1 MWISRLELT
10 CFKGYQHQVFSFPE
24 PTDERNVVLIGGMN
38 GYGKTSILEALYL
51 CLYGKD
57 AMVHLA
63 RAGLKTDDKKGFPT
77 FLERAFNGEA
87 RRDGLDTMSVRIV
100 INKTKT
106 KAIDI
111 GRKWYFRTNGN
122 WTNEEEA
129 LVREVVR
136 GVPGTPRVDGRNGF
150 HLADLLDEIQFVPAH
165 VAPFFFFDGEE
176 VKKLADQTRLE
187 QVKQG
192 LEGLL
197 GVVLLRSLAERLKGF
212 EAAKRNEIE
221 SVDEVNLARL
231 LDSLTANQDQ
241 LNALKQD
248 AEQSEAERLHLRAE
262 QQSLVDRITSAGGG
276 GGDIATVKDLVEE
289 REQLRNQLKDSQ
301 RKLEGILSG
310 RLPFHLLPKDLLDDF
325 RMQLLAEIKLA
336 DWDTEKR
343 ALEPRKAEFEAAF
356 MQQTSPAIDP
366 ALTPDQLS
374 AIKLRLESAW
384 ASLFYPPPEDCAKEV
399 VHDYLHDA
407 LRHKALDFM
416 DTISLGQR
424 EIHDLLNEQHAL
436 QQRVDELGR
445 KVSRLEGIDRDGTLA
460 ALKKSLSD
468 ILGQMDALAE
478 RIRADNRKV
487 DTLQA
492 QIQSQSAE
500 YHREKNEL
508 DKSSPVRATVE
519 RSERVRRVIEEVIP
533 TLFPLKVRELATAMT
548 KVYKQL
554 AHKDQVDKI
563 TILDDGT
570 TQIIGKTGKEITF
583 DRSAGEN
590 QIFATALIAGLAKVS
605 GVRAPMVVDTPLGR
619 LDSKHRANILG
630 FWTGDKSRQVILL
643 SQDEEIDFHFYK
655 SIEDSVGKTYLLE
668 HIDVGD
674 GIGRTTAI
682 EDKYFVRGRR

>member
-87 RRDGLDTMSVRIV
+87 KRDGLDTMSVRIV

-343 ALEPRKAEFEAAF
+343 ALEPRKAEFESAF
-356 MQQTSPAIDP
+356 MQQTSPTIDP

-374 AIKLRLESAW
+374 AIKLRL
-384 ASLFYPPPEDCAKEV
+384 
-399 VHDYLHDA
+399 
-407 LRHKALDFM
+407 
-416 DTISLGQR
+416 
-424 EIHDLLNEQHAL
+424 
-436 QQRVDELGR
+436 
-445 KVSRLEGIDRDGTLA
+445 
-460 ALKKSLSD
+460 
-468 ILGQMDALAE
+468 
-478 RIRADNRKV
+478 
-487 DTLQA
+487 
-492 QIQSQSAE
+492 
-500 YHREKNEL
+500 
-508 DKSSPVRATVE
+508 
-519 RSERVRRVIEEVIP
+519 
-533 TLFPLKVRELATAMT
+533 
-548 KVYKQL
+548 
-554 AHKDQVDKI
+554 
-563 TILDDGT
+563 
-570 TQIIGKTGKEITF
+570 GKC
-583 DRSAGEN
+583 
-590 QIFATALIAGLAKVS
+590 
-605 GVRAPMVVDTPLGR
+605 
-619 LDSKHRANILG
+619 
-630 FWTGDKSRQVILL
+630 
-643 SQDEEIDFHFYK
+643 
-655 SIEDSVGKTYLLE
+655 
-668 HIDVGD
+668 
-674 GIGRTTAI
+674 
-682 EDKYFVRGRR
+682 